1 MEINDAKTALN
12 FFVTCPKGIEQL
24 LADELQMLG
33 AESVRQTVA
42 GVSCQGDL
50 ALGYGICLWSRLGS
64 RVLMPLAEGEVKD
77 ADQLYAV
84 VQQVDWLEH
93 LRPSGTLTVDF
104 NGRCEGINNTH
115 FGALKV
121 KDAIVDQIRDATG
134 QRPSVERQA
143 PDLRVNVHLARD
155 KVVVS
160 LDLSG
165 ESLHRR
171 GYRQEAGEAP
181 LKESLAAAIL
191 IRTGWME
198 KSRGQAVLVDP
209 MCGSGTLLIEAALM
223 ATDTAPGLLRRQFG
237 FSRWLGHRE
246 SLWQALLD
254 EATERQK
261 QGGAKVQ
268 VRCHGSDQDSR
279 VLEKAKHNAR
289 RAGVDHL
296 ISWKVQS
303 VEECMAPELDDAV
316 GLLISNPPYGER
328 LGEVEQLMFLYQQ
341 LGRVMK
347 DQFAGWQAGIFTSN
361 PELGMVLGMKA
372 QKRYQLFN
380 GTLKSQLLMFE
391 IYENQPARVDVGVS
405 VESEGQQEAQAA
417 QAKPLSE
424 SAQMFANRLRK
435 NFKQLSRWVRKEDID
450 CYRVYDA
457 DMPEY
462 AVAVDYYAG
471 QVVVQEYAPPANI
484 HKVRAFNRLNDVL
497 QAVPDVLGVSA
508 EQVVLKQRKRQ
519 QGTDQYQKQ
528 DETDHFFTVT
538 EHGCQLLVNLH
549 DYLDTGLFLDHRPIR
564 RHIQSIA
571 AGKDVLNLFCYTAS
585 ATVHAIVGGAQS
597 SVSVDMSSTYL
608 AWAKR
613 NFRLNNADQNQH
625 KLVQTDCMRWL
636 EEQQKPAYDLIFMD
650 PPTFSNSKRMEGVLD
665 VQRDHVVLVEGA
677 MRLLRPDGVLIFSN
691 NYRRFKLDHEA
702 LSAYEVADITHK
714 TLDPDF
720 KRSTK
725 IHCCFEIRHKR

>member
-1 MEINDAKTALN
+1 MELNDAKTVLR

-24 LADELQMLG
+24 LAEELQSLG
-33 AESVRQTVA
+33 AEGVRQTVA
-42 GVSCQGDL
+42 GVSCEGDL
-50 ALGYGICLWSRLGS
+50 ALGYRICLWSRLGS
-64 RVLMPLAEGEVKD
+64 RVLMPLAEGVVKD
-77 ADQLYAV
+77 AGQLYAV
-84 VQQVDWLEH
+84 VQQIDWLEH

-181 LKESLAAAIL
+181 LKESLAATIL
-191 IRTGWME
+191 IRAGWAGIC
-198 KSRGQAVLVDP
+198 SGQAVLVDP

-237 FSRWLGHRE
+237 FARWLGHRE
-246 SLWQALLD
+246 QLWLALQE
-254 EATERQK
+254 EAEERRK
-261 QGGAKVQ
+261 QGAGQVQ
-268 VRCHGSDQDSR
+268 VRCYGSDQDSR
-279 VLEKAKHNAR
+279 VLDKARHNAR

-296 ISWKVQS
+296 ISWKVQA
-303 VEECMAPELDDAV
+303 VEACQAPELDGAV

-391 IYENQPARVDVGVS
+391 IYENQPVR
-405 VESEGQQEAQAA
+405 EEQENQPAQA
-417 QAKPLSE
+417 QPLSDQ
-424 SAQMFANRLRK
+424 AQMFANRLRK
-435 NFKQLSRWVRKEDID
+435 NLKQYSRWVRKEDID

-484 HKVRAFNRLNDVL
+484 DKVRAFSRLNDVL
-497 QAVPDVLGVSA
+497 QVVPEVLDVPA
-508 EQVVLKQRKRQ
+508 DQVVLKQRKRQ
-519 QGTDQYQKQ
+519 QGAEQYQKQ

-538 EHGCQLLVNLH
+538 EQGCQLLVNLH

-564 RHIQSIA
+564 RHIQSVA

-585 ATVHAIVGGAQS
+585 ATVHAIVGGARS
-597 SVSVDMSSTYL
+597 SVSVDMSTTYL

-613 NFRLNNADQNQH
+613 NFRLNNADMNQH
-625 KLVQTDCMRWL
+625 KLVQADCMRWL
-636 EEQQKPAYDLIFMD
+636 EEQHKPAYDLIFMD

-665 VQRDHVVLVEGA
+665 VQRDHVVLVKGA

-702 LSAYEVADITHK
+702 LAAYEIVDITHK

-720 KRSTK
+720 KRSAK

>member
-1 MEINDAKTALN
+1 MEINDANTALN

-24 LADELQMLG
+24 LAEELQVLG
-33 AESVRQTVA
+33 AEAVRQTVA

-50 ALGYGICLWSRLGS
+50 ALGYRICLWSRLGS
-64 RVLMPLAEGEVKD
+64 RVLMPLAEGVVKD

-84 VQQVDWLEH
+84 VQQVGWLEH

-134 QRPSVERQA
+134 QRPSVDRQA

-165 ESLHRR
+165 DSLHRR

-191 IRTGWME
+191 IRAGWAE
-198 KSRGQAVLVDP
+198 KCSGPAVLVDP

-223 ATDTAPGLLRRQFG
+223 ASDAAPGLLRRQFG
-237 FSRWLGHRE
+237 FTRWLGHSER
-246 SLWQALLD
+246 LWQTLQDDAV
-254 EATERQK
+254 ERQK
-261 QGGAKVQ
+261 QGAAKVQ
-268 VRCHGSDQDSR
+268 VRCYGSDQDSR

-296 ISWKVQS
+296 VSWKVQS
-303 VEECMAPELDDAV
+303 VEACQAPDLGEAA

-391 IYENQPARVDVGVS
+391 IYENQPVPAEQ
-405 VESEGQQEAQAA
+405 ESQLTQQ
-417 QAKPLSE
+417 PLSE
-424 SAQMFANRLRK
+424 QAQMFANRLRK
-435 NFKQLSRWVRKEDID
+435 NLKQYSRWVRKEDID

-484 HKVRAFNRLNDVL
+484 DKVRAFSRLNDVL
-497 QAVPDVLGVSA
+497 QVVPEVLDVPA
-508 EQVVLKQRKRQ
+508 DQVVLKQRKRQ
-519 QGTDQYQKQ
+519 QGAEQYQKQ

-564 RHIQSIA
+564 RKIQSIA

-585 ATVHAIVGGAQS
+585 ATVHAIVGGAKS
-597 SVSVDMSSTYL
+597 SVSVDMSTTYL

-613 NFRLNNADQNQH
+613 NFKLNNADMNQH
-625 KLVQTDCMRWL
+625 KLVQADCMRWL
-636 EEQQKPAYDLIFMD
+636 EEQHKPDYDLIFMD

-665 VQRDHVVLVEGA
+665 VQRDHVVLVKGA
-677 MRLLRPDGVLIFSN
+677 MRLLRPEGVLIFSN

-702 LSAYEVADITHK
+702 LDEYEIVDITHK

-720 KRSTK
+720 KRSAK
-725 IHCCFEIRHKR
+725 IHCCFEIRHKC